1 METNII
7 LPVGKQENVIEMS
20 IIQSIHEIRG
30 VKVMLDFDLAK
41 RYEVETRALKQA
53 VKRNIERFPSDFM
66 FVLTE
71 QEVDSMVSQFVI
83 PPKKRLGG
91 ALPFAFTQE
100 GVAML
105 SGILHS
111 QKAIDTN
118 IKIMRAFVAVR
129 QYVLNYSELKNELD
143 NFMRETNSRLD
154 KNDIKFEALFQLFD
168 EYIAHKKELDK
179 PSNPIGFRTS
189 ANS

>member
-1 METNII
+1 
-7 LPVGKQENVIEMS
+7 
-20 IIQSIHEIRG
+20 
-30 VKVMLDFDLAK
+30 MLDFDLAK

-71 QEVDSMVSQFVI
+71 QEVDMMVSQFVI

-105 SGILHS
+105 SGITFS
-111 QKAIDTN
+111 KGN
-118 IKIMRAFVAVR
+118 R
-129 QYVLNYSELKNELD
+129 
-143 NFMRETNSRLD
+143 
-154 KNDIKFEALFQLFD
+154 
-168 EYIAHKKELDK
+168 HKH
-179 PSNPIGFRTS
+179 
-189 ANS
+189 

>member
-7 LPVGKQENVIEMS
+7 LPIGKQENVIEMS

-30 VKVMLDFDLAK
+30 VRVMLDFDLAK

-71 QEVDSMVSQFVI
+71 QEVDMMVSQFVI

-111 QKAIDTN
+111 QKAIETN
-118 IKIMRAFVAVR
+118 IKIMRAFVAIR
-129 QYVLNYSELKNELD
+129 QYVLNYSELKHELD
-143 NFMRETNSRLD
+143 NFIRETNSRLD

-168 EYIAHKKELDK
+168 EYIAYKKEIEK
-179 PSNPIGFRTS
+179 PRNPIGFRTS